1 MKIIIISF
9 LLSLSLVVNANM
21 SDNTPTLISNPQIP
35 QHQQYKFLN
44 FVNNMFNDDFFKKM
58 NNLNQVMMQ
67 ELQVDNFFANKS
79 WLRFD
84 KKNKTYEVR
93 IDMGNLEKNEIDI
106 TTQNRFLIV
115 KGISSSNTD
124 KTKKM
129 SSFHQSFN
137 LPEDA
142 DISNIS
148 AKQSNGVLLIKI
160 PKIKIKTKK
169 IKVQ

>member
-1 MKIIIISF
+1 VGSAI
-9 LLSLSLVVNANM
+9 NANIPK
-21 SDNTPTLISNPQIP
+21 STPTLTPNLQT
-35 QHQQYKFLN
+35 QHQRYKLPN
-44 FVNNMFNDDFFKKM
+44 FVNMFNDDFFKKM
-58 NNLNQVMMQ
+58 NNLNQAMMQ
-67 ELQVDNFFANKS
+67 ELQVDNFFVNKS

-93 IDMGNLEKNEIDI
+93 IDMGDLEKNEIEI

-115 KGISSSNTD
+115 KGISSSSTD
-124 KTKKM
+124 NTKKM

-160 PKIKIKTKK
+160 PKIEIKTKK